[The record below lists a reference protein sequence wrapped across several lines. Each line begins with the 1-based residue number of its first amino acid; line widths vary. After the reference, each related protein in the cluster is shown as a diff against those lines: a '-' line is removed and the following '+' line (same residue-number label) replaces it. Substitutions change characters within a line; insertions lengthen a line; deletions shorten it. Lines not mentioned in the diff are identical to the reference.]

1 MNDRDIETEVKA
13 FFRRTATPK
22 PTARL
27 RAAIADSRL
36 AAPAPRRRLLP
47 TRRTA
52 MSLVGLAAGVV
63 IAVALLLVA
72 VRGGTPAPATASG
85 ATPVAS
91 QTQAQSP
98 SQVPTAIRAATSV
111 TWQTGD
117 FVWPSGL
124 STNVVEQLVPIG
136 DRLYLIASDNGG
148 PNPNAKA
155 SGGIWATADGLAWTK
170 VSDIDALKAAGT
182 DRPELMA
189 AAPNG
194 RGGAVVVGSEQ
205 TPDGADRTAAWWT
218 ADGKTWANAS
228 VAGPAGLMLSVA
240 SRPDGLVAVGITYSS
255 VAAVAA
261 AWHSSDGGS
270 SWTSVSLPGGG
281 REARDVTVWGDRFA
295 AIGRSSDANQLHL
308 WVSSDGAT
316 WSLAQSPSD
325 PSFSPFRLI
334 PLGNTLVVL
343 GQGESGSAI
352 LTCGN
357 DLTCTRASVPGL
369 GYTASGTQIRAGAE
383 ISGTIVV
390 NALSGTA
397 GTVAGPVAGPGAST
411 VASPGPSADAV
422 PGLDFFAS
430 TDGRTWT
437 TLKSSPSLVV
447 VTSNLVVF
455 RGRLVGVALI
465 GPDVTAATAK
475 VVVGDLR

>member
-148 PNPNAKA
+148 ADPTAKA

-228 VAGPAGLMLSVA
+228 VAGPAGRMYSVVG
-240 SRPDGLVAVGITYSS
+240 RPDGLVAVGITQ
-255 VAAVAA
+255 AGENAVPA
-261 AWHSSDGGS
+261 AWRSTDGGS
-270 SWTSVSLPGGG
+270 SWTNVSLPGGG
-281 REARDVTVWGDRFA
+281 MEARDVVVWGDKFV
-295 AIGRSSDANQLHL
+295 AIGRSADANLFL
-308 WVSSDGAT
+308 WASADGAA
-316 WSLAQSPSD
+316 WSVVESPSD
-325 PSFSPFRLI
+325 ASFWPNRLI
-334 PLGNTLVVL
+334 PFGSTLVVL
-343 GQGESGSAI
+343 GHGVPGSAI
-352 LTCGN
+352 LTCGT
-357 DLTCTRASVPGL
+357 DMKCARASMPDL
-369 GYTASGTQIRAGAE
+369 GHTASFTEVSAGAE
-383 ISGTIVV
+383 VSGTIV
-390 NALSGTA
+390 ATTRSG
-397 GTVAGPVAGPGAST
+397 VAATGDVP
-411 VASPGPSADAV
+411 ASPGPSADPARA
-422 PGLDFFAS
+422 LEFLAS

-437 TLKSSPSLVV
+437 TLKSSPS
-447 VTSNLVVF
+447 
-455 RGRLVGVALI
+455 
-465 GPDVTAATAK
+465 
-475 VVVGDLR
+475 